1 MSSVRDIL
9 LTVVTVLALTAG
21 AFFMGRCTA
30 PEPPMTGETVRVDT
44 LYVRDTITREMPV
57 YTRVYVRD
65 SIYVP
70 IRDTLHRTDTVWL
83 PREVKVYEDERY
95 RAEVSGYQPSL
106 DRIDIFV
113 KDKIVT
119 QDKTQIVT
127 VKRNARW
134 GIGLQ
139 AGYGATY
146 YDGGVHAF
154 PYIGVGV
161 SWNLITW

>member
-1 MSSVRDIL
+1 MRDIL
-9 LTVVTVLALTAG
+9 LTVVTILALTAG
-21 AFFMGRCTA
+21 AFFVGRCTA
-30 PEPPMTGETVRVDT
+30 TEPPMTGETVRVDT

-83 PREVKVYEDERY
+83 PREVKIYEDERY
-95 RAEVSGYQPSL
+95 RAEVSGSQPNL

-139 AGYGATY
+139 AGYGAILN
-146 YDGGVHAF
+146 DGRIQGT
-154 PYIGVGV
+154 PYIGVGL
-161 SWNLITW
+161 SWNILTF

>member
-1 MSSVRDIL
+1 MSSSLKSALIL
-9 LTVVTVLALTAG
+9 IALGVVLFLL
-21 AFFMGRCTA
+21 GRCSAKTPRLQA
-30 PEPPMTGETVRVDT
+30 ESVRVDT
-44 LYVRDTITREMPV
+44 LYVRDTITRETPV
-57 YTRVYVRD
+57 FTRVYVRD
-65 SIYVP
+65 SIYVTL
-70 IRDTLHRTDTVWL
+70 RDTLHRTDTVWL
-83 PREVKVYEDERY
+83 PREVKIYEDERY

-113 KDKIVT
+113 KDRIVT

-146 YDGGVHAF
+146 YDGGVHTV

>member
-1 MSSVRDIL
+1 MSSNLKTALIL
-9 LTVVTVLALTAG
+9 IALGAVLFLL
-21 AFFMGRCTA
+21 GRCSARTPRLQA
-30 PEPPMTGETVRVDT
+30 ESVRVDT
-44 LYVRDTITREMPV
+44 LYVRDTITRETPI

-65 SIYVP
+65 SIYVTV
-70 IRDTLHRTDTVWL
+70 RDTLHRTDTVWL

-95 RAEVSGYQPSL
+95 RAEVSGYQPNL

-113 KDKIVT
+113 KDRIVT
-119 QDKTQIVT
+119 QDKTQVVT

-134 GIGLQ
+134 GIGVQ

-146 YDGGVHAF
+146 YAGGVHTF

>member
-1 MSSVRDIL
+1 M
-9 LTVVTVLALTAG
+9 
-21 AFFMGRCTA
+21 
-30 PEPPMTGETVRVDT
+30 DT
-44 LYVRDTITREMPV
+44 LYVRDTITRETPV
-57 YTRVYVRD
+57 FTRVYVRD
-65 SIYVP
+65 SIYVTL
-70 IRDTLHRTDTVWL
+70 RDTLHRTDTVWL

-95 RAEVSGYQPSL
+95 RAEVSGHQPSL

-113 KDKIVT
+113 KDRIVT

-146 YDGGVHAF
+146 YAGCVHTF
-154 PYIGVGV
+154 PYIGVGL
-161 SWNLITW
+161 SWNILTF

>member
-1 MSSVRDIL
+1 MSSSLKSALIL
-9 LTVVTVLALTAG
+9 IALGAVLFLL
-21 AFFMGRCTA
+21 GRCSAKTPRLQA
-30 PEPPMTGETVRVDT
+30 ESVRVDT

-57 YTRVYVRD
+57 FTRVYVRD
-65 SIYVP
+65 SIVVTV
-70 IRDTLHRTDTVWL
+70 RDTLHRTDTVWL

-113 KDKIVT
+113 KDRIVT

-139 AGYGATY
+139 AGYGVTY
-146 YDGGVHAF
+146 HNAQLQTF
-154 PYIGVGV
+154 PYIGIGV

>member
-1 MSSVRDIL
+1 MTRTGLIIL
-9 LTVVTVLALTAG
+9 AVLLLGAG
-21 AFFMGRCTA
+21 VGGFFLGRTSII
-30 PEPPMTGETVRVDT
+30 PRIEGESVRVDT
-44 LYVRDTITREMPV
+44 LYVHDTITREMPV
-57 YTRVYVRD
+57 YSRVHVRD
-65 SIYVP
+65 SIFVTV
-70 IRDTLHRTDTVWL
+70 RDTLHRTDTVWL

-113 KDKIVT
+113 KDRIVT
-119 QDKTQIVT
+119 QDKTQVVT

-134 GIGLQ
+134 GVGLQ

-146 YDGGVHAF
+146 YDGRIDTF

-161 SWNLITW
+161 SWNILTF

>member
-1 MSSVRDIL
+1 MSSSLKSALIL
-9 LTVVTVLALTAG
+9 IAIGAVLFLL
-21 AFFMGRCTA
+21 GRCSARTPRLQA
-30 PEPPMTGETVRVDT
+30 ESVRVDT

-57 YTRVYVRD
+57 FTRVYVRD
-65 SIYVP
+65 SIYVTV
-70 IRDTLHRTDTVWL
+70 RDTLHRTDTVWL

-95 RAEVSGYQPSL
+95 RAEVSGYQPNL

-113 KDKIVT
+113 KDRIVT
-119 QDKTQIVT
+119 QDKTQVVT

-146 YDGGVHAF
+146 YDGGIHTF

-161 SWNLITW
+161 SWNILTF

>member
-1 MSSVRDIL
+1 
-9 LTVVTVLALTAG
+9 
-21 AFFMGRCTA
+21 
-30 PEPPMTGETVRVDT
+30 
-44 LYVRDTITREMPV
+44 MPV
-57 YTRVYVRD
+57 FTRVYVRD
-65 SIYVP
+65 SIYVTV
-70 IRDTLHRTDTVWL
+70 RDTLHRTDTVWL

-95 RAEVSGYQPSL
+95 RAEVSGYQPNL

-113 KDKIVT
+113 KDRIVT
-119 QDKTQIVT
+119 QDKTQVVT

-146 YDGGVHAF
+146 YDGGIHTF

-161 SWNLITW
+161 SWNILTF

>member
-1 MSSVRDIL
+1 MNSNLKTALIL
-9 LTVVTVLALTAG
+9 ITLGVILFLL
-21 AFFMGRCTA
+21 GRCSAKTPRIEA
-30 PEPPMTGETVRVDT
+30 ESVRVDT
-44 LYVRDTITREMPV
+44 LYCYDTITRETPV

-65 SIYVP
+65 SIYVTV
-70 IRDTLHRTDTVWL
+70 RDTLHRTDTVWL

-113 KDKIVT
+113 KDRIVT
-119 QDKTQIVT
+119 QDKTQVVT

-134 GIGLQ
+134 GIGIQ

-146 YDGGVHAF
+146 YDRGVHTV

>member
-1 MSSVRDIL
+1 MSSSLKTALIL
-9 LTVVTVLALTAG
+9 IALGAVLFLL
-21 AFFMGRCTA
+21 GRCSAKTPRLQA
-30 PEPPMTGETVRVDT
+30 ESVRVDT
-44 LYVRDTITREMPV
+44 LYVRDTITREKPV

-65 SIYVP
+65 SIYV
-70 IRDTLHRTDTVWL
+70 IVRDTLYQTDTVWL
-83 PREVKVYEDERY
+83 SREVKVYEDERY

-113 KDKIVT
+113 KDRIIT

-139 AGYGATY
+139 AGYGAILN
-146 YDGGVHAF
+146 DGRIQGT

-161 SWNLITW
+161 SWNILTF

>member
-1 MSSVRDIL
+1 MTRTGLIIL
-9 LTVVTVLALTAG
+9 AVLLLGAG
-21 AFFMGRCTA
+21 VGGFFLGRTSIM
-30 PEPPMTGETVRVDT
+30 PRIEGESVRVDT
-44 LYVRDTITREMPV
+44 LYVRDTITRETPV
-57 YTRVYVRD
+57 FTRVYVRD
-65 SIYVP
+65 SIYVTV
-70 IRDTLHRTDTVWL
+70 RDTLHRTDTVWL

-113 KDKIVT
+113 KDRIVT
-119 QDKTQIVT
+119 QDKTQVVT

-146 YDGGVHAF
+146 YDGGVHTF

-161 SWNLITW
+161 SWNILTF

>member
-1 MSSVRDIL
+1 MSSSLKSALIL
-9 LTVVTVLALTAG
+9 IALGAVL
-21 AFFMGRCTA
+21 FFLGRCSARTPRLQA
-30 PEPPMTGETVRVDT
+30 ESVRVDT

-57 YTRVYVRD
+57 FTRVYVRD
-65 SIYVP
+65 SIYVTV
-70 IRDTLHRTDTVWL
+70 RDTLHRTDTVWL

-95 RAEVSGYQPSL
+95 RAEVSGYQPNL

-113 KDKIVT
+113 KDRIVT

-146 YDGGVHAF
+146 YDGGVHTF
-154 PYIGVGV
+154 PYIGVGL
-161 SWNLITW
+161 SWNILTF

>member
-1 MSSVRDIL
+1 MTRMKLIL
-9 LTVVTVLALTAG
+9 PALLLLLVGVAGFVL
-21 AFFMGRCTA
+21 GRRSMPRITRV
-30 PEPPMTGETVRVDT
+30 ETQVDT
-44 LYVRDTITREMPV
+44 LVIHDTITRETPV
-57 YTRVYVRD
+57 FTRVYVRD
-65 SIYVP
+65 SIYVTL
-70 IRDTLHRTDTVWL
+70 RDTLHRTDTVWL
-83 PREVKVYEDERY
+83 PREVKIYEDERY

-113 KDKIVT
+113 KDRIVT
-119 QDKTQIVT
+119 QDKTQVVT

-146 YDGGVHAF
+146 YDGGVHTV

>member
-1 MSSVRDIL
+1 MSSSLKSALIL
-9 LTVVTVLALTAG
+9 IALGAVLFLL
-21 AFFMGRCTA
+21 GRCSARTPRLQA
-30 PEPPMTGETVRVDT
+30 ESVRVDT

-57 YTRVYVRD
+57 FTRVYVRD
-65 SIYVP
+65 SIYVTV
-70 IRDTLHRTDTVWL
+70 RDTLHRTDTVWL

-95 RAEVSGYQPSL
+95 RAEVSGYQPNL

-113 KDKIVT
+113 KDRIVT
-119 QDKTQIVT
+119 QDKTQVVT

-146 YDGGVHAF
+146 YDGGIHTF

-161 SWNLITW
+161 SWNILTF